1 MPPPSNSSPSC
12 LVFSNFNS
20 STPNMATL
28 HQAPPPHRKFGT
40 ASRSSSVC
48 SSAST
53 EDSLGGISRINDV
66 RPIYNSSNVS
76 LENKTD
82 ATRIT
87 PPISPRSL
95 GTERSD
101 SNKSGKPAG
110 EDKVT
115 RKFPEE
121 EEEDILRESDSRFV
135 LFPIKYNEVYMTKF
149 YIW

>member
-1 MPPPSNSSPSC
+1 M
-12 LVFSNFNS
+12 
-20 STPNMATL
+20 
-28 HQAPPPHRKFGT
+28 
-40 ASRSSSVC
+40 
-48 SSAST
+48 
-53 EDSLGGISRINDV
+53 
-66 RPIYNSSNVS
+66 S

-101 SNKSGKPAG
+101 RNKSGKPAG